1 MSIEFANQ
9 KDKLQ
14 VIDLWHYCFDDD
26 ESFVKYYF
34 EEKYALDYNLVSKD
48 NGEVVSSLM
57 LNPYKLSVNNTVTD
71 ASYIVGVSTLANRRG
86 EGRVTKLIKYA
97 LKHEI
102 NLGRVFSLLMAIDSK
117 IYTRYGFT
125 NIFDM
130 FSVALPFDRIDVKSP
145 KNVRIIR
152 AKIENFEELADFYN
166 SVMSDKFSYIKRD
179 KKYFTQRNKELE
191 LDNLA
196 IYLAYIEDRLEGY
209 MIFSPRFGNGKNA
222 FVKEIYA
229 NSAEVYDAFFAMIK
243 SHYTQ
248 TNSVVLHDMSNG
260 FLKNYL
266 VSDNKVSYK
275 LEPFM
280 MVRILDVQKA
290 IEILDIDEDVTI
302 EIKDSII
309 EENNKTFSLSKKS
322 LNNENADMTLDISD
336 FTLLYFGQIEIKDL
350 LKLRNININ
359 KNKLKVLEKIFQ
371 RKENFFNDYV

>member
-1 MSIEFANQ
+1 
-9 KDKLQ
+9 
-14 VIDLWHYCFDDD
+14 
-26 ESFVKYYF
+26 
-34 EEKYALDYNLVSKD
+34 
-48 NGEVVSSLM
+48 
-57 LNPYKLSVNNTVTD
+57 
-71 ASYIVGVSTLANRRG
+71 
-86 EGRVTKLIKYA
+86 
-97 LKHEI
+97 
-102 NLGRVFSLLMAIDSK
+102 
-117 IYTRYGFT
+117 
-125 NIFDM
+125 
-130 FSVALPFDRIDVKSP
+130 
-145 KNVRIIR
+145 
-152 AKIENFEELADFYN
+152 
-166 SVMSDKFSYIKRD
+166 
-179 KKYFTQRNKELE
+179 
-191 LDNLA
+191 
-196 IYLAYIEDRLEGY
+196 
-209 MIFSPRFGNGKNA
+209 
-222 FVKEIYA
+222 
-229 NSAEVYDAFFAMIK
+229 MIK
-243 SHYTQ
+243 LHYTQ